1 MRLVRTVLGG
11 EIDRRVLPVVAVS
24 FTYSASFS
32 TFWVYVG
39 IFAVKGLHWPVNRV
53 GLLFLL
59 SAPVAAV
66 ANYLS
71 GHVSDRIGRKG
82 LIVAS
87 FLASATNAVAL
98 ALLGH
103 RTAIAFMTGP
113 AWTLAPFIA
122 FQLRAHGGVASVW
135 VFFAAV
141 ALAGAVAGAAAAR
154 VAGSQNSRPAR

>member
-1 MRLVRTVLGG
+1 MFGGRL
-11 EIDRRVLPVVAVS
+11 DRRVAPIVPVS

-59 SAPVAAV
+59 TAPTAAV

-82 LIVAS
+82 LIVAV
-87 FLASATNAVAL
+87 FLASSANAVAL
-98 ALLGH
+98 SLLDH
-103 RTAIAFMTGP
+103 RTGIAFV
-113 AWTLAPFIA
+113 LI
-122 FQLRAHGGVASVW
+122 V
-135 VFFAAV
+135 
-141 ALAGAVAGAAAAR
+141 
-154 VAGSQNSRPAR
+154 

>member
-1 MRLVRTVLGG
+1 MRLSRLPRLVLGG
-11 EIDRRVLPVVAVS
+11 EVARSVRPIAAVS
-24 FTYSASFS
+24 FTYNASFS

-53 GLLFLL
+53 GLLFLA
-59 SAPVAAV
+59 SAPAAAV

-71 GHVSDRIGRKG
+71 GHVSDRTGRKG

-103 RTAIAFMTGP
+103 VTAIAFALIVVQGVIGAP
-113 AWTLAPFIA
+113 AYSLDRV
-122 FQLRAHGGVASVW
+122 LVADLVPDGEGREH
-135 VFFAAV
+135 A
-141 ALAGAVAGAAAAR
+141 
-154 VAGSQNSRPAR
+154 